1 MTRRPLARMP
11 HHRLSHPAVEAPHNL
26 LLRALPPADLA
37 RLRRLFKPVLLK
49 ARREI
54 HISGAPLDYVYFIED
69 GLVSVLAGTGDGKAV
84 EVWLTGRE
92 GMIGMPLILGGPP
105 SPHRRIVQVN
115 GRALRVRAG
124 DLKAAMSEYEALRE
138 TLMHY
143 VRTVLVQTSQLG
155 ACNASH
161 TLQQRLA
168 RWLLMAHD
176 RCMTDD
182 LPLTHQML
190 ARMLGVRRAT
200 VSEAVLALEQQ
211 GVLAKAR
218 SLIQIVDRPRL
229 EQLACYCYGVVRG
242 ADEQLQAHCR
252 GDA

>member
-1 MTRRPLARMP
+1 MTRRLL
-11 HHRLSHPAVEAPHNL
+11 HRAVHAAAEPPHNL
-26 LLRALPPADLA
+26 LLRSLPPADLA

-54 HISGAPLDYVYFIED
+54 HIAGAPLDYVYFLED
-69 GLVSVLAGTGDGKAV
+69 GLVSVLASTGEGKAV

-92 GMIGMPLILGGPP
+92 GLVGMPLIFGGPP

-115 GRALRVRAG
+115 GRALRVRAA
-124 DLKAAMSEYEALRE
+124 DLKTAMSEYESLRE

-143 VRTVLVQTSQLG
+143 ARSVLVQTSQLG
-155 ACNASH
+155 ACNAAHS
-161 TLQQRLA
+161 LQQRLS

-176 RCMTDD
+176 RCTGDD

-200 VSEAVLALEQQ
+200 VSEAILALEKE

-229 EQLACYCYGVVRG
+229 ETLACNCYAVVRS
-242 ADEQLQAHCR
+242 ADEHLHTHCHAN
-252 GDA
+252 G